1 MPFLFFEN
9 EQLSPVREIFSGSGP
24 FRHRNVRFYAW
35 FTILY
40 NARAYYPIFA
50 ILFLDLGLS
59 REQFLTLNAVWAA
72 AIFLLEVPSGAL
84 ADTIG
89 RKKLLIAAGVMMV
102 LEMALLLFA
111 PQNGGWV
118 LLMMVF
124 ANRLLSGASEASAS
138 GADQALAYDTLQQE
152 GEEEQWDHV
161 LASVMT
167 FRSAAFFTAMIVG
180 SVLYDPSILAKVI
193 PPLADLDKSL
203 TLRLPLALVFL
214 QGIACLLLALR
225 MKDIEADNAER
236 PSIKKAFATT
246 LSASKWVFTTPLAL
260 MIILGGV
267 LADSFTRNFA
277 TLTSDYFR
285 FIQVPEWL
293 FGFLGAG
300 FAVVGIFTPKIAK
313 KLSQKFTP
321 RTHLLI
327 IVTWAIAALLL
338 LGQAW
343 PYWGIAPA
351 VMTMAVLSWTDFLC
365 SRELNKLADSS
376 QRATILS
383 VKGLIFNLGYGLA
396 SLGFAGAVAGFQ
408 KNGLTENQ
416 SFQSTLQSQPALLAT
431 FLLLFFFWS
440 RRVEQPSQTGSSQIT
455 NNT

>member
-1 MPFLFFEN
+1 MRDIL
-9 EQLSPVREIFSGSGP
+9 SGSGP
-24 FRHRNVRFYAW
+24 FRHNNVRFYAW

-89 RKKLLIAAGVMMV
+89 RKKLLIAAGVMMI

-118 LLMMVF
+118 LLLMVF

-138 GADQALAYDTLQQE
+138 GADQALAYDTLQEQ
-152 GEEEQWDHV
+152 GEEEKWDEV
-161 LASVMT
+161 LSTVMS
-167 FRSAAFFTAMIVG
+167 FRSAAFFTAMILG
-180 SVLYDPSILAKVI
+180 SLLYDPSILAKVI

-214 QGIACLLLALR
+214 QGIACLMLALR
-225 MKDIEADNAER
+225 MRDIEDDEAER
-236 PSIKKAFATT
+236 PSLGKAFRTT
-246 LSASKWVFTTPLAL
+246 LSAGKWVFTTPLAL
-260 MIILGGV
+260 MVVLGGV

-285 FIQVPEWL
+285 FIEIPEWL

-300 FAVVGIFTPKIAK
+300 FAVVGMFTPKLAK
-313 KLSQKFTP
+313 FLSKKYSP

-327 IVTWAIAALLL
+327 IVGWAIGALLL

-343 PYWGIAPA
+343 PYWGVAPA

-365 SRELNKLADSS
+365 SRELNKLANSS

-408 KNGLTENQ
+408 KNGQGEDEAFQLT
-416 SFQSTLQSQPALLAT
+416 LLWQPAVLALLVIIFA
-431 FLLLFFFWS
+431 LWAKG
-440 RRVEQPSQTGSSQIT
+440 VKQPHK
-455 NNT
+455 

>member
-1 MPFLFFEN
+1 M
-9 EQLSPVREIFSGSGP
+9 REILSGSGP
-24 FRHRNVRFYAW
+24 FRHNNVRLYAW

-59 REQFLTLNAVWAA
+59 REQFLTLNAVWAG

-89 RKKLLIAAGVMMV
+89 RKKLLVAAGVMMV

-118 LLMMVF
+118 LVMMVL

-138 GADQALAYDTLQQE
+138 GADQALAYDTLQE
-152 GEEEQWDHV
+152 KGEEDQWDHV
-161 LASVMT
+161 LATVMT
-167 FRSAAFFTAMIVG
+167 FRSVAFFTAMILG
-180 SVLYDPSILAKVI
+180 SLLYDPSILEKVI
-193 PPLADLDKSL
+193 PPLADLDSSL
-203 TLRLPLALVFL
+203 TLRLPLALVLL
-214 QGIACLLLALR
+214 QGIACLILALR
-225 MKDIEADNAER
+225 MRDIEDDDAER
-236 PSIKKAFATT
+236 PSLKKAFKTT
-246 LSASKWVFTTPLAL
+246 LSAGRWVFTTPLAL
-260 MIILGGV
+260 MVVVGGV
-267 LADSFTRNFA
+267 LADSFARNFA

-285 FIQVPEWL
+285 FIQIPEWL

-300 FAVVGIFTPKIAK
+300 FAVVGIFTPKIGK

-321 RTHLLI
+321 RAHLLI
-327 IVTWAIAALLL
+327 IVTWAAAALLL

-343 PYWGIAPA
+343 PYWGIFPA
-351 VMTMAVLSWTDFLC
+351 IMTMAVLSWTDFLC

-396 SLGFAGAVAGFQ
+396 SLGFAGSVAGFQ
-408 KNGLTENQ
+408 KQGLSGDQ
-416 SFQSTLQSQPALLAT
+416 AFQSTLLWQPAVLASLIVI
-431 FLLLFFFWS
+431 FALWS
-440 RRVEQPSQTGSSQIT
+440 RRLKQPTQS
-455 NNT
+455 

>member
-1 MPFLFFEN
+1 M
-9 EQLSPVREIFSGSGP
+9 REIFSGSGP
-24 FRHRNVRFYAW
+24 FRHNNVRLYAW

-59 REQFLTLNAVWAA
+59 REEFLTLNAVWAA

-89 RKKLLIAAGVMMV
+89 RKKLIIAAAVMMI
-102 LEMALLLFA
+102 LEMALLVFA

-118 LLMMVF
+118 LLLMVF

-138 GADQALAYDTLQQE
+138 GADQALAYDTLQEQ
-152 GEEEQWDHV
+152 GEEDQWDDV
-161 LASVMT
+161 LSTVMT
-167 FRSAAFFTAMIVG
+167 FRSAAFFTAMILG
-180 SVLYDPSILAKVI
+180 SLLYDPSILAKVV
-193 PPLADLDKSL
+193 PPLANLDENL
-203 TLRLPLALVFL
+203 TLRLPLVLVLL
-214 QGIACLLLALR
+214 QGIACLVLALR
-225 MKDIEADNAER
+225 MKDIEDEEAER
-236 PSIKKAFATT
+236 PSMRRAFKTT
-246 LSASKWVFTTPLAL
+246 LSAGKWVFTTPLAL
-260 MIILGGV
+260 MVVLGGV

-285 FIQVPEWL
+285 FIQIPEWL

-313 KLSQKFTP
+313 ALSQKFTP
-321 RTHLLI
+321 RVHLLI
-327 IVTWAIAALLL
+327 IVTWATGALLL

-343 PYWGIAPA
+343 PYWGIIPA
-351 VMTMAVLSWTDFLC
+351 IMTMAVLSWTDFLC

-408 KNGLTENQ
+408 NAGRSEDEA
-416 SFQSTLQSQPALLAT
+416 FQATLLWQPAVLALLIIVFA
-431 FLLLFFFWS
+431 LWS
-440 RRVEQPSQTGSSQIT
+440 RTVNQPSK
-455 NNT
+455 NLK

>member
-1 MPFLFFEN
+1 M
-9 EQLSPVREIFSGSGP
+9 REILSKTGS
-24 FRHRNVRFYAW
+24 FRHNNVRFYAW
-35 FTILY
+35 FTIFY

-59 REQFLTLNAVWAA
+59 REEFLTFNAIWAA
-72 AIFLLEVPSGAL
+72 TIFLLEVPSGAL

-89 RKKLLIAAGVMMV
+89 RKKLLVASGVMMI

-138 GADQALAYDTLQQE
+138 GADQALAYDTLQKK
-152 GEEEQWDHV
+152 GEEDQWDHV
-161 LASVMT
+161 LATVMT
-167 FRSAAFFTAMIVG
+167 FRSAAFFTAMILG
-180 SVLYDPSILAKVI
+180 SLLYDPSLLSKVI
-193 PPLADLDKSL
+193 PPLANLDKSL

-214 QGIACLLLALR
+214 QGFACLILALR
-225 MKDIEADNAER
+225 MQDIEEHDAER
-236 PSIKKAFATT
+236 PSLRKALQTT
-246 LSASKWVFTTPLAL
+246 LSAGKWVFTTPLAL
-260 MIILGGV
+260 MVVIGGV

-277 TLTSDYFR
+277 TLTSSYFR
-285 FIQVPEWL
+285 FIQIPEWL

-321 RTHLLI
+321 RTHILI
-327 IVTWAIAALLL
+327 IITWACGALLL

-343 PYWGIAPA
+343 PYWGIIPA
-351 VMTMAVLSWTDFLC
+351 VFTMAVLSWTDFLC
-365 SRELNKLADSS
+365 SRELNRIAESS

-396 SLGFAGAVAGFQ
+396 SLSFAGAVAGFQ
-408 KNGLTENQ
+408 TKGQNEEQ
-416 SFQSTLQSQPALLAT
+416 AFQSTLMWQPTALIALIIIFA
-431 FLLLFFFWS
+431 FWS
-440 RRVEQPSQTGSSQIT
+440 RRIPQPSQ
-455 NNT
+455 